1 MTDNRCR
8 YYRSFLFI
16 GVIVVKINETQRIGA
31 YRAFQ
36 QQMDARANQTSGK
49 RRKDEVQFSAEAM
62 ELLKARQPSSDPD
75 RTKRIEQLKNEVATG
90 NYYVEDKL
98 IIEKLLPFFR

>member
-1 MTDNRCR
+1 M
-8 YYRSFLFI
+8 
-16 GVIVVKINETQRIGA
+16 KINETQRIGA

-62 ELLKARQPSSDPD
+62 ELLGAQRAEDPN
-75 RTKRIEQLKNEVATG
+75 RAQRIDKLKNEVASGT
-90 NYYVEDKL
+90 YYVDSGKL
-98 IIEKLLPFFR
+98 AERLLPFVRGYQDGK

>member
-1 MTDNRCR
+1 M
-8 YYRSFLFI
+8 
-16 GVIVVKINETQRIGA
+16 KINDTQRIGA
-31 YRAFQ
+31 YRTYQ
-36 QQMDARANQTSGK
+36 QQSDIRANQVSGK

-62 ELLKARQPSSDPD
+62 ELLNSRQPVSDPD

-98 IIEKLLPFFR
+98 IIEKLLPFFKS